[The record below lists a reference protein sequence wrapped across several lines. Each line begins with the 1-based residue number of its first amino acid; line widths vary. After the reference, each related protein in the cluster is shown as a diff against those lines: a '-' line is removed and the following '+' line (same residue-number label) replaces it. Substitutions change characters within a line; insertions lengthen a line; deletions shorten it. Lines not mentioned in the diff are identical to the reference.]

1 MLQNRIVQNA
11 KWIIAGKLLQ
21 SLMQFVIGMISARYL
36 GPSNYGILNY
46 AASVAAFAMP
56 LAQLGMRAT
65 LVQEYIAKPENE
77 GEILGTS
84 CVISMLSALFCLV
97 GVTTFAAVANHNDK
111 ETIVVCGLYSISII
125 FQTSELMY
133 CWFQA
138 RLLSQHSTV
147 AALISYFTLCVYRL
161 YLLISQKNVYW
172 FAIAHSIEYLV
183 LGLLFLRAYRNNS
196 GKKLAFSRS
205 MARMLLAK
213 SKYYVLADLMVT
225 AFQNTDHIML
235 QMISGEAS
243 NGYYT
248 AAVTCANMT
257 GFIYHAI
264 LDSVRPVLLE
274 NHRVSLEAFE
284 RSMSGLYSLVI
295 YIALAQSVL
304 FVLLAEPIIR
314 MIYGSAYLPAIPVLK
329 INTWMLAFSFM
340 GTVRNVWILAEEKH
354 SLLWVINL
362 CGVAANILLNAVMI
376 PLWGASGAAVASVI
390 TQFITNFVVGFCIK
404 PIRRNN
410 ILLLKGL
417 NPRYIRYILMQM

>member
-1 MLQNRIVQNA
+1 MLQNKIVQNA
-11 KWIIAGKLLQ
+11 KWIIAGKLVQ

-65 LVQEYIAKPENE
+65 LVQEYIADPEKE

-84 CVISMLSALFCLV
+84 CVISMLSAFFCLV
-97 GVTTFAAVANHNDK
+97 GVTAFAAVANHNDK
-111 ETIVVCGLYSISII
+111 ETIVVCGLYGISII

-147 AALISYFTLCVYRL
+147 ASLISYFTLCVYRL
-161 YLLISQKNVYW
+161 YLLISQKNVYF
-172 FAIAHSIEYLV
+172 FALAHSFEYLI
-183 LGLLFLRAYRNNS
+183 LGILFIRAYRNNA
-196 GKKLAFSRS
+196 GKKLAFSGS

-213 SKYYVLADLMVT
+213 SKYYILAELMVT

-248 AAVTCANMT
+248 AAVTCVCMT
-257 GFIYHAI
+257 GFVYNAI
-264 LDSVRPVLLE
+264 LDSVRPVVLV
-274 NHRVSLEAFE
+274 NRGKSLEVFE
-284 RSMSGLYSLVI
+284 RSMSGLYGLVI
-295 YIALAQSVL
+295 YMAVAQSVL
-304 FVLLAEPIIR
+304 FALLAEPIVWV
-314 MIYGSAYLPAIPVLK
+314 IYGSAYLPAILVLK
-329 INTWMLAFSFM
+329 IDVWMLAFSCM
-340 GTVRNVWILAEEKH
+340 GSVRNVWILAEEKH

-362 CGVAANILLNAVMI
+362 CGVVANILLNAVMI
-376 PLWGASGAAVASVI
+376 PIWGASGAAIASVI
-390 TQFITNFVVGFCIK
+390 TQFVTNFVVGFCIK
-404 PIRRNN
+404 PLRRNN
-410 ILLLKGL
+410 ILLLQGL
-417 NPRYIRYILMQM
+417 NPRYIRYVLAGT